1 MFTEMQWNAKMQ
13 WNTKSGKSKVQN
25 AEVDDAEID
34 DAEVDETKQVCHFK
48 DSIDFHCDISQFD
61 GLKLNASKYMKSV

>member
-48 DSIDFHCDISQFD
+48 DSISLRHIPIWWAQIEC
-61 GLKLNASKYMKSV
+61 V